1 MIALK
6 VSSILPVYNSQST
19 LARAIESL
27 LIQPEINQIV
37 LIDDGSTDG
46 SLDICQS
53 YASAYPHIQLLRH
66 EGGDNRGAPASRN
79 LGVSLAKNQWIQFMD
94 ADDELLPGKIADQLG
109 EVKSNEALV
118 IGKFFF
124 HENDKVSVI
133 KPLKDPWSGLIS
145 TKLGINSSILWSLE
159 WIKKAGGWNE
169 TLPNMQEYYLMFEI
183 LKLGGKVAYSQSN
196 FTRVFSQP
204 DSITN
209 SPLLRQEKR
218 DNYFVFREKV
228 KNYLLSIHQFSLRR
242 IHHYEV
248 CTGKMLRY
256 HTPAF
261 PVTHNKVY
269 FFVYKSIKTLIS

>member
-1 MIALK
+1 MR
-6 VSSILPVYNSQST
+6 VSSILPVFNSQHT
-19 LARAIESL
+19 LTRAIESL
-27 LIQPEINQIV
+27 LIQPEIDQIL

-66 EGGDNRGAPASRN
+66 AGGVNRGAPASRN
-79 LGVSLAKNQWIQFMD
+79 FGLSFAKNQWIQFMD
-94 ADDELLPGKIADQLG
+94 ADDELLPGKIADQLE

-118 IGKFFF
+118 IGKFSFY
-124 HENDKVSVI
+124 ENDRISVI
-133 KPLKDPWSGLIS
+133 NPLSDPWSGLIS
-145 TKLGINSSILWSLE
+145 TKLGINVSILWNLE
-159 WIKKAGGWNE
+159 WIKKAGGWDE
-169 TLPNMQEYYLMFEI
+169 TLQNMQEYHLMFEI
-183 LKLGGKVAYSQSN
+183 LKLGGQVVYSKSN
-196 FTRVFSQP
+196 LTKVFSQP

-218 DNYFVFREKV
+218 DNYFIFREKV
-228 KNYLLSIHQFSLRR
+228 KNYLLSIHQFNLRR

-269 FFVYKSIKTLIS
+269 FFVYKSFKALISK